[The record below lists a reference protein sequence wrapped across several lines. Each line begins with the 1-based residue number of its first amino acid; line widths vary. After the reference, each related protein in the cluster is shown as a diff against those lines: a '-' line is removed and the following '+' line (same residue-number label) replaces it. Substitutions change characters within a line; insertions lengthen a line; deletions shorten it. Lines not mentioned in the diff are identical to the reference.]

1 MWQYAAGYAII
12 ICVITLLVKL
22 MTKNKYQRPINATV
36 LVILGII
43 LSVRLSRP
51 YFLATSG
58 YNWTEPQQ
66 LYMKILLA
74 IVGAFL
80 GFIAERYLYMFMQ
93 RSTRIP
99 NSEKVVYLLG
109 FMLGIILASA
119 FRFALGDMRLPFY
132 VNIIITLILMGIS
145 TYALKSAM
153 EQWASMITGPKT
165 VINEN
170 PNVKFLDTNVII
182 DGRIAELFRTG
193 FIEGQIVVPKFILI
207 ELQTISDSSDPLK
220 RARGRRG
227 LEILNALQKEFN
239 LTIKETPIDTMK
251 LEIDSKLVTCAIDA
265 GATII
270 TNDYNLNKVASL
282 QNVKTLNINELAL
295 ALRPVVMPGEILQV
309 SILKQGKE
317 RMQGIAYMDDGTMIV
332 VENGSQYIGK
342 TIRIEVTSHH
352 QTSQGKIIFAKV
364 AEAYD
369 KGGSPNSRGRR

>member
-1 MWQYAAGYAII
+1 
-12 ICVITLLVKL
+12 

-36 LVILGII
+36 LVILGIV
-43 LSVRLSRP
+43 LSIRLSRP

-80 GFIAERYLYMFMQ
+80 GFIAERYLFMLLQ
-93 RSTRIP
+93 RSAKVP
-99 NSEKVVYLLG
+99 NSEKVVYLVG

-119 FRFALGDMRLPFY
+119 FRFALGDIRLPFY
-132 VNIIITLILMGIS
+132 VNVIITLILISIS

-153 EQWASMITGPKT
+153 EQWSSMVSGPKT
-165 VINEN
+165 EINEN

-239 LTIKETPIDTMK
+239 LTIRETPIDTMK

-270 TNDYNLNKVASL
+270 TNDYNLNKVAAL
-282 QNVKTLNINELAL
+282 QNVKTLNINELAM
-295 ALRPVVMPGEILQV
+295 ALRPVVMPGEIMQV
-309 SILKQGKE
+309 TVLKPGKE

-332 VENGSQYIGK
+332 VENGASFIGK

-364 AEAYD
+364 AEPND
-369 KGGSPNSRGRR
+369 KGSSPNTRGRR